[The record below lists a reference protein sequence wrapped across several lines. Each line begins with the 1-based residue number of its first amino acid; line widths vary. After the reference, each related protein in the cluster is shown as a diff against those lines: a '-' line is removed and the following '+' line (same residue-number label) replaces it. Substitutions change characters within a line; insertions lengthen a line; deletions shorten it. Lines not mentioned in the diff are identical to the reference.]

1 VQQNAARGKRGAYPE
16 SENKKR
22 PKHASFF
29 CFICNA
35 DQVARCYQE
44 PRGKSP
50 VTIALFFLVHSG
62 GREKRESAVLGRG
75 KKKKDKMNRGADSAE
90 EGRTKSGQGRA
101 LTDCARIRSMMSCDV
116 AADAKEK
123 ELPDA
128 AATTPPSSSSHAA
141 SSAMGLAANAAGG
154 GGGVGASARPEALQ
168 ERERNSSGSSAGS
181 GGRSSPAATADVR
194 ARGSPMRA
202 GGSYGGGRS
211 VVRPASASERGPG
224 ALLVM

>member
-1 VQQNAARGKRGAYPE
+1 M
-16 SENKKR
+16 
-22 PKHASFF
+22 
-29 CFICNA
+29 
-35 DQVARCYQE
+35 ARCYQE

-62 GREKRESAVLGRG
+62 GREKRESGFG
-75 KKKKDKMNRGADSAE
+75 EGEETKDKMNRGAE
-90 EGRTKSGQGRA
+90 EGRKDEVRGQGRA

-141 SSAMGLAANAAGG
+141 SSAMGLAASAAGG
-154 GGGVGASARPEALQ
+154 GGVGVGARPEALQ
-168 ERERNSSGSSAGS
+168 ERERNSSGSSGGS
-181 GGRSSPAATADVR
+181 GGRSSPAATVDVR

-202 GGSYGGGRS
+202 RAGELRS
-211 VVRPASASERGPG
+211 VMRVSER
-224 ALLVM
+224 ARYQ